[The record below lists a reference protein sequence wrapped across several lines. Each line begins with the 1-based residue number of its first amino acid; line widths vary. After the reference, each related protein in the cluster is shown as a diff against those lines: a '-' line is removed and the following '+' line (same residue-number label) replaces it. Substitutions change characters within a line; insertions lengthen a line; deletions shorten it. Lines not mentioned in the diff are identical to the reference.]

1 MESKKKSPSPSVWY
15 FGLDKIKKKA
25 HKSFKVFLSINRRP
39 RVMHAWRNRGQ
50 ESRMHGEITMTSQ
63 VRARIFARAEG
74 RYAKLLL
81 MSCFAKLLETIFSCF
96 AKFRWMPS

>member
-15 FGLDKIKKKA
+15 FRLGKIKKKA

-81 MSCFAKLLETIFSCF
+81 MSCFAKTVGDYFFLFCQI
-96 AKFRWMPS
+96 